1 MANTL
6 NYPKLNI
13 QIEGKGSITDMY
25 SVETF
30 NPSLKLE
37 TKTILNSSKGYVS
50 IFSTSTSPVRKVI
63 LDMPYYNSSVETA
76 YTINVRTTY
85 AASGT
90 SVQTEESL
98 EGIIIKNYPL
108 SFGATIT
115 NIEIS
120 TNSTSDRTVKSSIY
134 SW

>member
-13 QIEGKGSITDMY
+13 QVEGKGSITDIY

-30 NPSLKLE
+30 NPTSKLE

-50 IFSTSTSPVRKVI
+50 IFSAVVSPVRKVV

-85 AASGT
+85 TASGT
-90 SVQTEESL
+90 SVQKEESL
-98 EGIIIKNYPL
+98 EGIVIKNYPS

-120 TNSTSDRTVKSSIY
+120 TNSTTDRIVKSSIY

>member
-13 QIEGKGSITDMY
+13 QIEGKGSVTDIY
-25 SVETF
+25 SVEVF
-30 NPSLKLE
+30 NPTSKLE
-37 TKTILNSSKGYVS
+37 SKTILNSSKGYVS
-50 IFSTSTSPVRKVI
+50 IFSSVVLPIRKII
-63 LDMPYYNSSVETA
+63 LDMPYYNSSAETA
-76 YTINVRTTY
+76 YTVNVRTTFT
-85 AASGT
+85 ASGT

-98 EGIIIKNYPL
+98 EGIIVKNYPS

-120 TNSTSDRTVKSSIY
+120 TNSTTDRTIKSSIY

>member
-13 QIEGKGSITDMY
+13 QVEGKGSVTDIY
-25 SVETF
+25 SVEVF
-30 NPSLKLE
+30 NPTSKLE
-37 TKTILNSSKGYVS
+37 SKTILNSSKGYVS
-50 IFSTSTSPVRKVI
+50 IFSSVVLPIRKII
-63 LDMPYYNSSVETA
+63 LDMPYYNSSAETA
-76 YTINVRTTY
+76 YTVNVRTTFT
-85 AASGT
+85 ASGT

-98 EGIIIKNYPL
+98 EGIIVKNYPS

-120 TNSTSDRTVKSSIY
+120 TNSTTDRTIKSSIY

>member
-13 QIEGKGSITDMY
+13 QVEGKGSVTDIY
-25 SVETF
+25 SVEVF
-30 NPSLKLE
+30 NPTSKLE
-37 TKTILNSSKGYVS
+37 SKTILNSSKGYVS
-50 IFSTSTSPVRKVI
+50 IFSSVILPIRKII
-63 LDMPYYNSSVETA
+63 LDMPYYNSSAETA
-76 YTINVRTTY
+76 YTVNVRTTFT
-85 AASGT
+85 ASGT

-98 EGIIIKNYPL
+98 EGIIVKNYPS

-120 TNSTSDRTVKSSIY
+120 TNSTTDRTIKSSIY

>member
-1 MANTL
+1 MANTV

-13 QIEGKGSITDMY
+13 QVEGKGSVTDLY
-25 SVETF
+25 SVEVF
-30 NPSLKLE
+30 NPTSKLE
-37 TKTILNSSKGYVS
+37 SKTVLNSSKGYVS
-50 IFSTSTSPVRKVI
+50 IFSSVVLPVRKII
-63 LDMPYYNSSVETA
+63 LNIPYYNSSNETA

-98 EGIIIKNYPL
+98 EGIIVKNYPT
-108 SFGATIT
+108 SFGANIT

-120 TNSTSDRTVKSSIY
+120 TNSSSDRIVNSAIY